1 MYPIAMQIR
10 TPVCHAVPAALKGEK
25 MNRNRSAARL
35 TGTETRSSGLALP
48 FPEWMLSMSL
58 PTSTFP
64 MTTKIT
70 EMTGSHV
77 KKADAHV
84 LTCSTSDMYLLK

>member
-1 MYPIAMQIR
+1 MAIQIR
-10 TPVCHAVPAALKGEK
+10 TPVCHAVPVGLNREN
-25 MNRNRSAARL
+25 MNRNRIAARL
-35 TGTETRSSGLALP
+35 IGTETRSSGLALP
-48 FPEWMLSMSL
+48 FLERILSMSL

-77 KKADAHV
+77 KKIDAHV